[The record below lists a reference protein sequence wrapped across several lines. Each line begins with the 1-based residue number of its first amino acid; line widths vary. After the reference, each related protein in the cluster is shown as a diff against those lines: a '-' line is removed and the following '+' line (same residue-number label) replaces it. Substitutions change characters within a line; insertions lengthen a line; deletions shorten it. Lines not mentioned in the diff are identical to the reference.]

1 MDRIILEV
9 GDRSAK
15 KWMHASP
22 AKKEQLSKS
31 IEKLI
36 DQSLSA
42 NDDDFWKFVDRIS
55 LKAESNGLTEDQL
68 RLLLDEE

>member
-9 GDRSAK
+9 DDRSAK
-15 KWMHASP
+15 KWMYASP

-42 NDDDFWKFVDRIS
+42 NDDDFWKFVDKIS
-55 LKAESNGLTEDQL
+55 LKAESNGLTEDEL
-68 RLLLDEE
+68 YLLLNDE